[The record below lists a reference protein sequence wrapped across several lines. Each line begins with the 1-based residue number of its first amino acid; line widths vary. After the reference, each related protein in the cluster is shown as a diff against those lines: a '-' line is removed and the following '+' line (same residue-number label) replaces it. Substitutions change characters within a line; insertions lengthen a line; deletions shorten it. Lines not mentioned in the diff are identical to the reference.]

1 MNTSKQ
7 MRPSRI
13 RFNQIAALLVAIV
26 MVLAACGGDSED
38 SFEPVSAS
46 NGGADTTAA
55 AATTIAPSTPGD
67 DGAREQESP
76 GLGSGGV
83 GEPTQAPITTN
94 RDIVFTA
101 RLTVSVD
108 DVAAATA
115 EAVQIVESFRGFVF
129 GQDTVAEPEPT
140 TVLTFKVPPEQF
152 QEVLAAL
159 GDVGEIRNQTV
170 SAEDVTDRIVDLQS
184 RITTAETSVERLQT
198 LLENADAIK
207 TITQLEAQLLE
218 RETTL
223 EVLRGQLRTVEAQ
236 VSLATITVQITQ
248 AAARPQVEVRPTAYL
263 GFDDEGASCPGDAGI
278 RVVEGETVT
287 FCLEI
292 TNVGDTLLTEI
303 EVKDAVLGKD
313 DIGDFIVVFGELD
326 RPLEPGQSV
335 VLATR
340 VDVERTLR
348 TQTRV
353 TATPL
358 TEEGTAIEGRTVS
371 NTSTITL
378 GAEDPGGIPSFG
390 EGLERSWEAL
400 VNLAKLLILGI
411 GIAIPF
417 VWVLGLIWLYL
428 RWRRKRDAERAAA
441 AEAAR
446 AAIPP
451 PAPEPEPAVDEPA
464 DVAGDDGEDD
474 WELEDDV

>member
-1 MNTSKQ
+1 
-7 MRPSRI
+7 MRPKRRRSSRV
-13 RFNQIAALLVAIV
+13 AALLVAV
-26 MVLAACGGDSED
+26 MMILAACGGSDSED
-38 SFEPVSAS
+38 TMGA
-46 NGGADTTAA
+46 ADTAA
-55 AATTIAPSTPGD
+55 EGVPANTTVVPSSEGGD
-67 DGAREQESP
+67 NDAAREPEAP

-83 GEPTQAPITTN
+83 GQPTQAPITTN
-94 RDIVFTA
+94 RDIIFTA

-115 EAVQIVESFRGFVF
+115 EAVQIVESFQGFVF

-184 RITTAETSVERLQT
+184 RISTAETSVERLRT

-207 TITQLEAQLLE
+207 TITELEAQLLE

-223 EVLRGQLRTVEAQ
+223 EVLRGQLRTVRDQ

-248 AAARPQVEVRPTAYL
+248 AAARPEIDVRPTAYL
-263 GFDDEGASCPGDAGI
+263 GFDDDGASCPGDAGI

-313 DIGDFIVVFGELD
+313 DAGDFILVFGELD
-326 RPLEPGQSV
+326 RPLEPGQSI
-335 VLATR
+335 VLATS

-378 GAEDPGGIPSFG
+378 AAEDPGGIPSFG

-400 VNLAKLLILGI
+400 VNLAKLLILGV

-417 VWVLGLIWLYL
+417 IWVLGLIWLYL
-428 RWRRKRDAERAAA
+428 RWRSRRDAERAA
-441 AEAAR
+441 EEERRR
-446 AAIPP
+446 AAMPP
-451 PAPEPEPAVDEPA
+451 PAADAPLDEPA
-464 DVAGDDGEDD
+464 EEAGEVAEDD